1 MTYAFL
7 IELRLY
13 FRNRMALVYGYLFP
27 LIFLAAFLVLYRH
40 EAVPLVGHMGELLTV
55 TALGGACFGLPTSM
69 VGERER
75 GVWRR
80 YRATPVSTLHLV
92 LTTVAAR
99 YLVLLTAAV
108 LQIAV
113 AWAIGAPLPE
123 HMVGL
128 WIAFTFVSFA
138 FLGLGLVIAMLADT
152 VPAVQALGQS
162 VFLPM
167 LIIGGVAVRIE
178 SLPVWA
184 QHLSAFFPGRY
195 AVEAIQA
202 TVNGGGLGVAGFS
215 MLALLLIGASGCL
228 ASARMFRWDTRERGG
243 AAHGKAWAAAAL
255 AGWLLAGVLAET
267 TDHALPRGRLPAGA
281 AASLTEALHATG
293 ADDRSD
299 REGMQDMQYM
309 EGMAAAETQHPGD
322 AYGTAADSMAT
333 PGSKADSANA
343 APGPSDAPGAPAAVA
358 AVATP
363 PEETAPAASGEQAE
377 PPLPTWPI
385 IDYPDSWEEVT
396 LEDIDRDIRFDA
408 LPYDQGLEAPVAALD
423 EPVYPD
429 IEATI
434 QCILEDLEVWP
445 PAWTADPVQRAR
457 NVLFVAAVPDM
468 YQMSGIERWAP
479 HAVFEHLANAYPE
492 DELIQVLY
500 WIAFNPYE
508 GDVFA
513 AERLGETC
521 LRLAGPDDTK
531 TLQQRTGWY
540 AAKLL
545 GRITG
550 HIAVR

>member
-13 FRNRMALVYGYLFP
+13 YRNRMALIYGYLFP
-27 LIFLAAFLVLYRH
+27 LIFLVAFLVLYRH
-40 EAVPLVGHMGELLTV
+40 EPVPLVNHMGELLTV

-99 YLVLLTAAV
+99 YLVLLSAAL
-108 LQIAV
+108 LQIVPAMLLGMPFPDHV
-113 AWAIGAPLPE
+113 A
-123 HMVGL
+123 GL
-128 WIAFTFVSFA
+128 WVAFTFVSFA

-162 VFLPM
+162 IFLPM

-178 SLPVWA
+178 SLPEWA

-202 TVNGGGLGVAGFS
+202 TVNGSGLGEAGFS
-215 MLALLLIGASGCL
+215 LLALLLIGAAGCL
-228 ASARMFRWDTRERGG
+228 ASAKMFRWDTRERGG
-243 AAHGKAWAAAAL
+243 APRGKVWAGAAL
-255 AGWLLAGVLAET
+255 AAWVLVGVLAEGT
-267 TDHALPRGRLPAGA
+267 GRALPQGRLPADGVS
-281 AASLTEALHATG
+281 SLADALRSPDTDTNNPADAYRTEADSVTI
-293 ADDRSD
+293 
-299 REGMQDMQYM
+299 
-309 EGMAAAETQHPGD
+309 AEHV
-322 AYGTAADSMAT
+322 ADSVGVGAEPEDT
-333 PGSKADSANA
+333 ASEPPGLQ
-343 APGPSDAPGAPAAVA
+343 SD
-358 AVATP
+358 
-363 PEETAPAASGEQAE
+363 AE
-377 PPLPTWPI
+377 PPDAVSEEVVEAPPPPPP

-396 LEDIDRDIRFDA
+396 MEDIERDIRFDA

-429 IEATI
+429 IEETI
-434 QCILEDLEVWP
+434 RCIVYDLEVWP
-445 PAWTADPVQRAR
+445 PAWTGDPVQRAR

-468 YQMSGIERWAP
+468 YQMSGIERWVP
-479 HAVFEHLANAYPE
+479 HAVFEHLANAHPE
-492 DELIQVLY
+492 DELIKVLY
-500 WIAFNPYE
+500 WIAANPYE
-508 GDVFA
+508 GDVSA
-513 AERLGETC
+513 ASRLTDMC
-521 LRLAGPDDTK
+521 LRLGGPDDTVM
-531 TLQQRTGWY
+531 LQQRTGWY

-550 HIAVR
+550 HIEVR

>member
-13 FRNRMALVYGYLFP
+13 YRNRMALIYGYLFP
-27 LIFLAAFLVLYRH
+27 LIFLAAFLVLYRR
-40 EAVPLVGHMGELLTV
+40 EAVPLVNHMGELLTV

-80 YRATPVSTLHLV
+80 YRATPVSTLRLV

-99 YLVLLTAAV
+99 YLVLLTAAL
-108 LQIAV
+108 LQIAL
-113 AWAIGAPLPE
+113 AMLPGMPFPD

-128 WIAFTFVSFA
+128 WMAFTFVSFA

-152 VPAVQALGQS
+152 TPAVQALGQS
-162 VFLPM
+162 IFLPM

-202 TVNGGGLGVAGFS
+202 TVNGGGLGEAGFS
-215 MLALLLIGASGCL
+215 LLALLLIGAAGCL
-228 ASARMFRWDTRERGG
+228 ASAKMFRWDTRERGG
-243 AAHGKAWAAAAL
+243 AARGKAWAAASL
-255 AGWLLAGVLAET
+255 AGWLLAGILAET
-267 TDHALPRGRLPAGA
+267 TGRALPRGRLPAD
-281 AASLTEALHATG
+281 ASSALTEALRS
-293 ADDRSD
+293 AD
-299 REGMQDMQYM
+299 
-309 EGMAAAETQHPGD
+309 
-322 AYGTAADSMAT
+322 
-333 PGSKADSANA
+333 ADSADSAETKNPFDIYGTEADSVTVAASDADSVDA
-343 APGPSDAPGAPAAVA
+343 APEPSDAPATAAAPSR
-358 AVATP
+358 
-363 PEETAPAASGEQAE
+363 EPADVASGEQAE
-377 PPLPTWPI
+377 APPPPLPPV

-408 LPYDQGLEAPVAALD
+408 LPYDQGLEAPVAAMD

-445 PAWTADPVQRAR
+445 PAWAADPVQRAR

-479 HAVFEHLANAYPE
+479 HAVFQHLANAYPE
-492 DELIQVLY
+492 DELIKVLY

-513 AERLGETC
+513 ADRLGETC
-521 LRLAGPDDTK
+521 LRLAGPDDMT

-550 HIAVR
+550 HIEAR

>member
-13 FRNRMALVYGYLFP
+13 YRNRMALIYGYLFP

-40 EAVPLVGHMGELLTV
+40 EPVPLVNHMGELLTV

-80 YRATPVSTLHLV
+80 YRATPVSTLRLV

-99 YLVLLTAAV
+99 YLVLLTAAA
-108 LQIAV
+108 LQVAPAMLLGMPFPDHIA
-113 AWAIGAPLPE
+113 
-123 HMVGL
+123 GL
-128 WIAFTFVSFA
+128 WVAFTFVSFA

-162 VFLPM
+162 IFLPM

-178 SLPVWA
+178 SLPEWA

-202 TVNGGGLGVAGFS
+202 TVNGGGLSEAGFPL
-215 MLALLLIGASGCL
+215 LALLLIGAAGCL
-228 ASARMFRWDTRERGG
+228 ASAKMFRWDTRERGG
-243 AAHGKAWAAAAL
+243 AARGKAWATAAL
-255 AGWLLAGVLAET
+255 AGWMLAGVLAET
-267 TDHALPRGRLPAGA
+267 TGRVLPGGRLPADGVS
-281 AASLTEALHATG
+281 SL
-293 ADDRSD
+293 
-299 REGMQDMQYM
+299 
-309 EGMAAAETQHPGD
+309 AETLRSADAGSADSAKAQKPID
-322 AYGTAADSMAT
+322 AYGTEADSVTMA
-333 PGSKADSANA
+333 GSEVDFTDNKDASPEPFDASDAAAPPEEPADA
-343 APGPSDAPGAPAAVA
+343 APGGQAAA
-358 AVATP
+358 
-363 PEETAPAASGEQAE
+363 
-377 PPLPTWPI
+377 PLPLPPV
-385 IDYPDSWEEVT
+385 IDYPDFWEEVT

-434 QCILEDLEVWP
+434 QCIREDLEVWP

-468 YQMSGIERWAP
+468 YQMSGIERWVP
-479 HAVFEHLANAYPE
+479 HAVFEHLANAHPE
-492 DELIQVLY
+492 DELIKVLY

-513 AERLGETC
+513 ASQLEETC
-521 LRLAGPDDTK
+521 LRLGAPDDMA

-550 HIAVR
+550 HIEAR

>member
-1 MTYAFL
+1 MTYALL

-13 FRNRMALVYGYLFP
+13 YRNRMALIYGYLFP
-27 LIFLAAFLVLYRH
+27 LVFLGAFLALYRH
-40 EAVPLVGHMGELLTV
+40 EAVPLVNHMGELLTV

-80 YRATPVSTLHLV
+80 YRATPVSTLRLV

-99 YLVLLTAAV
+99 YLTLLTAAL
-108 LQIAV
+108 LQVAAAMAV
-113 AWAIGAPLPE
+113 GAPFPD
-123 HMVGL
+123 HAGGL

-162 VFLPM
+162 IFLPM

-184 QHLSAFFPGRY
+184 QHASAFFPGRY

-202 TVNGGGLGVAGFS
+202 TVNGGGLGEAGFS
-215 MLALLLIGASGCL
+215 MLALFLIGAAGCL
-228 ASARMFRWDTRERGG
+228 ASARMFRWDTRERSG
-243 AAHGKAWAAAAL
+243 APRGKAWAFAAL
-255 AGWLLAGVLAET
+255 AGWMLAGALAET
-267 TDHALPRGRLPAGA
+267 TGRALPGGRLSASD
-281 AASLTEALHATG
+281 AASLNEALRFPAADSAAT
-293 ADDRSD
+293 RMS
-299 REGMQDMQYM
+299 
-309 EGMAAAETQHPGD
+309 PD
-322 AYGTAADSMAT
+322 AYETAADSAAIAGNM
-333 PGSKADSANA
+333 ADSVRA
-343 APGPSDAPGAPAAVA
+343 AAEPADVSALADAAG
-358 AVATP
+358 
-363 PEETAPAASGEQAE
+363 EESADAASGEQAE
-377 PPLPTWPI
+377 APPPPPPFI
-385 IDYPDSWEEVT
+385 IVDYPDSWEEVT
-396 LEDIDRDIRFDA
+396 LEDVARDIRFDA
-408 LPYDQGLEAPVAALD
+408 LPYDEGLEAPVAALD

-429 IEATI
+429 IEETI
-434 QCILEDLEVWP
+434 QCVLEDLEVWP
-445 PAWTADPVQRAR
+445 PAWAADPVQRAR

-468 YQMSGIERWAP
+468 YQMSGIERWVP
-479 HAVFEHLANAYPE
+479 HAVFQHLANAYPE

-508 GDVFA
+508 GEIFA
-513 AERLGETC
+513 ADRLGETC
-521 LRLAGPDDTK
+521 LRLGGPEDAA

-550 HIAVR
+550 HIEVR